1 MLEHVSFP
9 RPPPGLWSCRNDKYI
24 SEHRFTPPPCADA
37 VQITVYLMGHAMN
50 DAITRAAER
59 AITTMHERLSEP
71 VTVDDM
77 ARAAMFSKFH
87 FTRMFQRAT
96 GVSPARFLSALR
108 LQRAK
113 HLLTSTT
120 MTVVDISV
128 LVGYNSVGTFSS
140 RFSRSVGLSPTDYRR
155 RGGHTDRIRLAE
167 PRGSA
172 SGVATVS
179 GVIEGHDE
187 RRGLVFAGLFPE
199 CVPEGRPVCCTILDG
214 PGSYRFDNVP
224 TGRWY
229 LLAQSV
235 VEDEGTAQ
243 APRPNRGRFGAEALR
258 GGESRGGESRG
269 GESRGGESP
278 VWVGTLGPIIIRRGV
293 EQYAADL
300 PLKPAGVLDPPVLL
314 ALQAAR
320 EEAVERAAAA
330 ASVTAGVGA
339 GVG

>member
-1 MLEHVSFP
+1 
-9 RPPPGLWSCRNDKYI
+9 
-24 SEHRFTPPPCADA
+24 
-37 VQITVYLMGHAMN
+37 MGHAMN

-199 CVPEGRPVCCTILDG
+199 CVPEGRPVCCTILDE

-235 VEDEGTAQ
+235 VEDDGMAQ
-243 APRPNRGRFGAEALR
+243 APRPNRGRPGTEAPRGAEPR
-258 GGESRGGESRG
+258 
-269 GESRGGESP
+269 GESP
-278 VWVGTLGPIIIRRGV
+278 VWVGTLGPILIRRGV
-293 EQYAADL
+293 EHYVADL

-330 ASVTAGVGA
+330 ASVPAGVGA
-339 GVG
+339 SVGC

>member
-1 MLEHVSFP
+1 
-9 RPPPGLWSCRNDKYI
+9 
-24 SEHRFTPPPCADA
+24 
-37 VQITVYLMGHAMN
+37 MN

-113 HLLTSTT
+113 YLLTSTT

-167 PRGSA
+167 PRGSGTGA
-172 SGVATVS
+172 ATVS
-179 GVIEGHDE
+179 GVIKGHDE
-187 RRGLVFAGLFPE
+187 RRGRVFVGLFPE
-199 CVPEGRPVCCTILDG
+199 CVPEGRPVSCTILDEPG
-214 PGSYRFDNVP
+214 PYRFENVP

-229 LLAQSV
+229 LLAQSA
-235 VEDEGTAQ
+235 VEDEGA
-243 APRPNRGRFGAEALR
+243 AGAGARPGPGRGRL
-258 GGESRGGESRG
+258 GGEMPRA
-269 GESRGGESP
+269 GESP
-278 VWVGTLGPIIIRRGV
+278 VWVGTVGPIVIRRGV
-293 EQYAADL
+293 EHYFADL

-320 EEAVERAAAA
+320 EDAIERVAAAA
-330 ASVTAGVGA
+330 AVAETVGETAEEAVGETVGA
-339 GVG
+339 GAR

>member
-1 MLEHVSFP
+1 MVGRAPGMTRRNQNSYQNSDSLRFTQIHSDSPSAVRGHRR
-9 RPPPGLWSCRNDKYI
+9 RPP
-24 SEHRFTPPPCADA
+24 
-37 VQITVYLMGHAMN
+37 VYLMGHAMN

-140 RFSRSVGLSPTDYRR
+140 RFSRSVGLSPTEYRR
-155 RGGHTDRIRLAE
+155 LGGHTDRIRVSE
-167 PRGSA
+167 PRGTTSDA
-172 SGVATVS
+172 ATVS

-187 RRGLVFAGLFPE
+187 RRGRVFAGLFPE
-199 CVPEGRPVCCTILDG
+199 CVPEGRPVCCTILDEPG
-214 PGSYRFDNVP
+214 PYRFDNVP

-229 LLAQSV
+229 LLAQSA
-235 VEDEGTAQ
+235 VEDDGSVRAGRVARLGTEPQRSAD
-243 APRPNRGRFGAEALR
+243 
-258 GGESRGGESRG
+258 
-269 GESRGGESP
+269 SP

-293 EQYAADL
+293 EQHVVDL
-300 PLKPAGVLDPPVLL
+300 PLKPAGMLDPPVLL

-320 EEAVERAAAA
+320 REAVERVAER
-330 ASVTAGVGA
+330 SGERVGAGVGA

>member
-1 MLEHVSFP
+1 
-9 RPPPGLWSCRNDKYI
+9 
-24 SEHRFTPPPCADA
+24 
-37 VQITVYLMGHAMN
+37 MN

-155 RGGHTDRIRLAE
+155 RGGHTDRIRPAE

-229 LLAQSV
+229 LLAQSAV
-235 VEDEGTAQ
+235 ADDGMAR
-243 APRPNRGRFGAEALR
+243 APRPGYGRPGTEAPR
-258 GGESRGGESRG
+258 GGEP
-269 GESRGGESP
+269 P
-278 VWVGTLGPIIIRRGV
+278 VWVGTLGPIVIRRGV
-293 EQYAADL
+293 EHYAADL
-300 PLKPAGVLDPPVLL
+300 LLKPAGVLDPPVLL

-320 EEAVERAAAA
+320 EEAVERAAAT
-330 ASVTAGVGA
+330 ASVPAGVGA
-339 GVG
+339 SVGC

>member
-1 MLEHVSFP
+1 
-9 RPPPGLWSCRNDKYI
+9 
-24 SEHRFTPPPCADA
+24 
-37 VQITVYLMGHAMN
+37 MGHAMN

-59 AITTMHERLSEP
+59 AITTMHDRLGEP

-140 RFSRSVGLSPTDYRR
+140 RFSRSVGLSPTEYRR
-155 RGGHTDRIRLAE
+155 LGGHTDRIRLSE
-167 PRGSA
+167 PRGANSD
-172 SGVATVS
+172 VATVS

-187 RRGLVFAGLFPE
+187 RRGRVFAGLFPE

-214 PGSYRFDNVP
+214 PGPYRFDNVP

-229 LLAQSV
+229 LLAQSAV
-235 VEDEGTAQ
+235 QHDGTVRAS
-243 APRPNRGRFGAEALR
+243 RGRLGMEPPR
-258 GGESRGGESRG
+258 GGGP
-269 GESRGGESP
+269 P

-293 EQYAADL
+293 EQHVVDL

-320 EEAVERAAAA
+320 QEAVERVAAVAA
-330 ASVTAGVGA
+330 GVAAGVG
-339 GVG
+339 

>member
-1 MLEHVSFP
+1 
-9 RPPPGLWSCRNDKYI
+9 
-24 SEHRFTPPPCADA
+24 
-37 VQITVYLMGHAMN
+37 MGHAMN

-235 VEDEGTAQ
+235 VEDDGTASASASAS
-243 APRPNRGRFGAEALR
+243 APRPGRGRFGAEAPR
-258 GGESRGGESRG
+258 GGEA
-269 GESRGGESP
+269 P
-278 VWVGTLGPIIIRRGV
+278 VWVGTLGPIVIRRGV
-293 EQYAADL
+293 EQYVADL

-330 ASVTAGVGA
+330 AAAASGASVGAGVGA
-339 GVG
+339 GAR

>member
-1 MLEHVSFP
+1 
-9 RPPPGLWSCRNDKYI
+9 
-24 SEHRFTPPPCADA
+24 
-37 VQITVYLMGHAMN
+37 MGHAMN

-155 RGGHTDRIRLAE
+155 RGGHTDRIRLSE
-167 PRGSA
+167 PRGAA

-187 RRGLVFAGLFPE
+187 RHGLVFAGLFPE

-229 LLAQSV
+229 LLAQSA
-235 VEDEGTAQ
+235 VEDDGVAP
-243 APRPNRGRFGAEALR
+243 APRPSRGRLGMEPPRAGEPPRGA
-258 GGESRGGESRG
+258 
-269 GESRGGESP
+269 ESP

-293 EQYAADL
+293 EQYVADL

-320 EEAVERAAAA
+320 EEAIERVAAGTAVA
-330 ASVTAGVGA
+330 AGVGA

>member
-1 MLEHVSFP
+1 
-9 RPPPGLWSCRNDKYI
+9 
-24 SEHRFTPPPCADA
+24 
-37 VQITVYLMGHAMN
+37 MN

-172 SGVATVS
+172 SGAATVS

-229 LLAQSV
+229 LLAQSA
-235 VEDEGTAQ
+235 VEDDGA
-243 APRPNRGRFGAEALR
+243 ASASGSASASASRPGRGRFGAEATR
-258 GGESRGGESRG
+258 GGESRNGESRGGESRG
-269 GESRGGESP
+269 GESRGAESP

-293 EQYAADL
+293 EQYVADL

-330 ASVTAGVGA
+330 ASAASAASATSVRAGVGA

>member
-1 MLEHVSFP
+1 
-9 RPPPGLWSCRNDKYI
+9 
-24 SEHRFTPPPCADA
+24 
-37 VQITVYLMGHAMN
+37 MGHAMN

-140 RFSRSVGLSPTDYRR
+140 RFSRSVGLSPTEYRR
-155 RGGHTDRIRLAE
+155 LGGHTDRIRPSE
-167 PRGSA
+167 PRGAGSD
-172 SGVATVS
+172 VATVR
-179 GVIEGHDE
+179 GVIEGHDD

-199 CVPEGRPVCCTILDG
+199 CVPEGRPVSCTILDG
-214 PGSYRFDNVP
+214 PGPYRFDDVP

-235 VEDEGTAQ
+235 VEDDGPA
-243 APRPNRGRFGAEALR
+243 RPSRGRLGTEPPRA
-258 GGESRGGESRG
+258 GD
-269 GESRGGESP
+269 SP
-278 VWVGTLGPIIIRRGV
+278 VWVGTLGPIVIRRGV
-293 EQYAADL
+293 EQHVADL

-320 EEAVERAAAA
+320 EEAIERVA
-330 ASVTAGVGA
+330 AGVR
-339 GVG
+339 

>member
-1 MLEHVSFP
+1 
-9 RPPPGLWSCRNDKYI
+9 
-24 SEHRFTPPPCADA
+24 
-37 VQITVYLMGHAMN
+37 MN

-187 RRGLVFAGLFPE
+187 RRGPVFAGLFPE

-229 LLAQSV
+229 LLAQSI
-235 VEDEGTAQ
+235 VEDDGPAQ
-243 APRPNRGRFGAEALR
+243 APRPNRGRPGTEAP
-258 GGESRGGESRG
+258 RGGESRG

-278 VWVGTLGPIIIRRGV
+278 VWVGTLGPIIVRRGV
-293 EQYAADL
+293 EHYVADL
-300 PLKPAGVLDPPVLL
+300 ALKPAGVLDPPVLL

-330 ASVTAGVGA
+330 AAAAAEASVAAGVGA
-339 GVG
+339 GAR